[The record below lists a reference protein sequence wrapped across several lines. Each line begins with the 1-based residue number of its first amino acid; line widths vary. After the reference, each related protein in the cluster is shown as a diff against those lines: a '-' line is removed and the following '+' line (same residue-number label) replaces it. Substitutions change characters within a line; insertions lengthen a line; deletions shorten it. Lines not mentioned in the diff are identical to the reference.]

1 MADPR
6 ILVACM
12 LLQSA
17 MPQILQL
24 LGMTSADCIG
34 CAIVILHIGRQATKK
49 SLSTLRSKSS
59 TGRSMIVKHP
69 RQSVVQA
76 PLSINYYSWLQ
87 RNSLLPSS
95 YQDAKHKVFQAAFG
109 YNLRI
114 YQNPSLPFRLGLVLS
129 GLVFFEAT
137 LSRRDCF
144 ADAFLGGSF
153 RTMHVLLELVQIFQ
167 HHGQHC
173 CWSL

>member
-1 MADPR
+1 MADLR

-34 CAIVILHIGRQATKK
+34 CAIVILHIGRQH
-49 SLSTLRSKSS
+49 SRDL
-59 TGRSMIVKHP
+59 
-69 RQSVVQA
+69 
-76 PLSINYYSWLQ
+76 
-87 RNSLLPSS
+87 
-95 YQDAKHKVFQAAFG
+95 FF
-109 YNLRI
+109 
-114 YQNPSLPFRLGLVLS
+114 
-129 GLVFFEAT
+129 FFEAT

-167 HHGQHC
+167 HRGQHC